1 MSIVITHEE
10 LKHSSQFKHWSGLVN
25 LARRLREALLKVAA
39 AELEI
44 VARGSNVLIL
54 EQKIEISSYCW
65 WQILA

>member
-10 LKHSSQFKHWSGLVN
+10 LKHSSQFKHWGGLVN
-25 LARRLREALLKVAA
+25 LARREALLKVAA